1 MGIVGSGL
9 SGELKGTKV
18 SAIVPGVATLFGEF
32 SFYCRGSVLCCTN
45 NRYLK
50 ITASASP
57 DSLVHIVNS
66 LTNDHRKFPLTS
78 LKFRKEDKWA
88 NYIKGMYLQ
97 LAEMGNTPPP
107 LDFVLEGPVLKDD
120 NSVLAPAV
128 CTGVL
133 LILRRIMGLELDDD
147 RMSMMCYMCCTS
159 FCGELTKYSTV
170 TAMLRAREGYFIL
183 CDLDS
188 LKSRM
193 LENPFGNGPCSLLAI
208 DCKTPPLAM
217 REEIRNTHIKV
228 RDSFLRLHAA
238 VPNRSLKD
246 FPLADLRE
254 RVLPLDEECRKTCNA
269 VLEDSNAALSM
280 SRCFT
285 GGQFQLVG
293 KTLAKTGKLIRDDL
307 ELSCPEID
315 WLIKRASEV
324 PLCHGAGIIFNGDNT
339 YAAVVIDDQA
349 MPRYLEKLDDYE
361 RIFGFKPRINPLEPQ
376 GCAKLE

>member
-9 SGELKGTKV
+9 SGELKGSKV
-18 SAIVPGVATLFGEF
+18 SAIVPGVTTLFGEF
-32 SFYCRGSVLCCTN
+32 SFYCRGNVLCCTN
-45 NRYLK
+45 DRHLK
-50 ITASASP
+50 ITATASA

-66 LTNDHRKFPLTS
+66 ITNDHRKFPLTS

-88 NYIKGMYLQ
+88 NYIKGLYLQ
-97 LAEMGNTPPP
+97 LADMGTMPPP

-120 NSVLAPAV
+120 STVLAPAV
-128 CTGVL
+128 YVGAL
-133 LILRRIMGLELDDD
+133 LILKKVLGLEIDDD
-147 RMSMMCYMCCTS
+147 RMAMMCYMCCTS
-159 FCGELTKYSTV
+159 FCGELTKFSTV
-170 TAMLRAREGYFIL
+170 TAMIRAREGSFIL
-183 CDLDS
+183 CDLDT
-188 LKSRM
+188 LTYRM
-193 LENPFGNGPCSLLAI
+193 LENPFGKGCSLLSI

-217 REEIRNTHIKV
+217 REEIHHTHA
-228 RDSFLRLHAA
+228 RASDSFVRLHNA
-238 VPNRSLKD
+238 VPNRSLRD

-254 RVLPLDEECRKTCNA
+254 RLLPLDEECRKTCNA

-349 MPRYLEKLDDYE
+349 MSRYLGKLDDYE